1 MKNFQAYLFRIFCI
15 RTSSLPSLFLI
26 LSITFHTVLHF
37 FWRTQRWIY
46 LPYYNRSVSSEYIPG
61 IYLLLHIIKTGV
73 IAVGDDGMALGL
85 ERRQVVDH
93 IAAEE
98 GGAVFERRLIDDN
111 LGALCLDTLLDA
123 LLGILQ
129 VEAAGIA
136 HRDGTLD
143 NHHSIRVHFLY
154 QADHLFHMGCVEVVL
169 YRVIV
174 GWRRDDHEVGIL
186 ICRLAIKGCSKVE
199 WLLCQIFLYIV
210 VLNRTKYGY

>member
-73 IAVGDDGMALGL
+73 IAVGDNRMALGL

-111 LGALCLDTLLDA
+111 LGALCLDTLLYA

-143 NHHSIRVHFLY
+143 NHHSIRVHFQY
-154 QADHLFHMGCVEVVL
+154 QVDHLFHMGCVEVVL
-169 YRVIV
+169 YRAIV
-174 GWRRDDHEVGIL
+174 GWSRDDHEVCIL
-186 ICRLAIKGCSKVE
+186 ICRLAIKGCSKAE
-199 WLLCQIFLYIV
+199 FLLCQIFYIV